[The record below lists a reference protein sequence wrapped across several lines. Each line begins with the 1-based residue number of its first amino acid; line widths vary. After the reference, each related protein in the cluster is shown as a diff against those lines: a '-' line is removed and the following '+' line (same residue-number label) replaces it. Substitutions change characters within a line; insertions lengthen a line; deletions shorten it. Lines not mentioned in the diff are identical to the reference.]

1 MPVNRRA
8 LAVPQRFSPHTGG
21 YCSAVKWGMRVV
33 LWKAGERT
41 VTQTAP
47 RASAPRVTVTVK
59 RLFGRESA
67 DYVVMVSM
75 VVFLVIFG
83 LVMVLSSSFV
93 GSALGNDGNFFA
105 TFFRQAVWVLLGIP
119 MMLVVSRFPARSLKK
134 IAPTIFL
141 AALLLQGLVFTPL
154 GFSSGGNTNWVNI
167 AGLTGQPSEILKIA
181 MIIWMAAILAD
192 RIDDVEDYRT
202 LLRPLGLGVLI
213 AWTLVMMGQDLGTMG
228 VMVVIAVGIVFLAGA
243 RLSHLLTVVAFIGAG
258 VGMLAL
264 LSPSRVNRIMTWF
277 SGCTEDDYLGSC
289 WQIVHSTY
297 ALGSGGIFGVGLGNS
312 RAKWSWL
319 PAAETDFIFAIVG
332 EELGLI
338 GTSMVILSFVILAVA
353 MARLVRAQPDPFA
366 RLVTGGVMVWL
377 IGQALINIAVVLE
390 VLPVLGVP
398 LPFMSVGGSALMS
411 SLIGIGVVMA
421 LNRHDAIS
429 VTAGQNRRS
438 SSR

>member
-1 MPVNRRA
+1 M
-8 LAVPQRFSPHTGG
+8 
-21 YCSAVKWGMRVV
+21 
-33 LWKAGERT
+33 
-41 VTQTAP
+41 TQVASKP
-47 RASAPRVTVTVK
+47 SAPRMTVSVK

-75 VVFLVIFG
+75 VFFLVIFG

-105 TFFRQAVWVLLGIP
+105 TFFRQVMWVLLGIP
-119 MMLVVSRFPARSLKK
+119 AMLVISRFPARALKK
-134 IAPTIFL
+134 LAPTIFL
-141 AALLLQGLVFTPL
+141 VALLLQGLVFTPL
-154 GFSSGGNTNWVNI
+154 GITSGGNTNWVNI
-167 AGLTGQPSEILKIA
+167 AGFTGQPSEILKVA

-192 RIDDVEDYRT
+192 RIDQVEDYRT
-202 LLRPLGLGVLI
+202 LMRPLGLGVLI
-213 AWTLVMMGQDLGTMG
+213 ALSLVMMGQDLGTMG
-228 VMVVIAVGIVFLAGA
+228 VMVVIALGIVFLAGA
-243 RLSHLLTVVAFIGAG
+243 RLSHLFTVVAVIAAG
-258 VGMLAL
+258 VAMLAM
-264 LSPSRVNRIMTWF
+264 LSPSRINRIMTWF
-277 SGCTEDDYLGSC
+277 SGCTEEDYLGTC

-297 ALGSGGIFGVGLGNS
+297 ALGSGGVLGVGLGNS

-319 PAAETDFIFAIVG
+319 PDAETDFIFAIVG

-338 GTSMVILSFVILAVA
+338 GTSMVIISFVILAVV

-398 LPFMSVGGSALMS
+398 LPFMSVGGSALMA
-411 SLIGIGVVMA
+411 SLIGIGVVMSV
-421 LNRHDAIS
+421 NRHDAIS
-429 VTAGQNRRS
+429 VTARKNRRS

>member
-1 MPVNRRA
+1 V
-8 LAVPQRFSPHTGG
+8 
-21 YCSAVKWGMRVV
+21 
-33 LWKAGERT
+33 KAGERA
-41 VTQTAP
+41 VTQVASKP
-47 RASAPRVTVTVK
+47 SAPRVTVSVK

-75 VVFLVIFG
+75 VFFLVIFG

-105 TFFRQAVWVLLGIP
+105 TFFRQVMWVLLGIP
-119 MMLVVSRFPARSLKK
+119 AMLVISRFPARALKK
-134 IAPTIFL
+134 LAPTIFL
-141 AALLLQGLVFTPL
+141 VALLLQGLVFTPL
-154 GFSSGGNTNWVNI
+154 GITSGGNTNWVNI
-167 AGLTGQPSEILKIA
+167 AGFTGQPSEILKVA

-192 RIDDVEDYRT
+192 RIDQVEDYRT
-202 LLRPLGLGVLI
+202 LMRPLGLGVLI
-213 AWTLVMMGQDLGTMG
+213 ALSLVMMGQDLGTMG
-228 VMVVIAVGIVFLAGA
+228 VMVVIALGIVFLAGA
-243 RLSHLLTVVAFIGAG
+243 RLGHLFTVVAVIG
-258 VGMLAL
+258 VGVAMLAL
-264 LSPSRVNRIMTWF
+264 LSPSRINRIMTWF
-277 SGCTEDDYLGSC
+277 SGCTEDDYLGTC

-297 ALGSGGIFGVGLGNS
+297 ALGSGGVLGVGLGNS

-319 PAAETDFIFAIVG
+319 PHAETDFIFAIVG

-338 GTSMVILSFVILAVA
+338 GTSMVIISFVILAVA

-398 LPFMSVGGSALMS
+398 LPFMSVGGSALMA
-411 SLIGIGVVMA
+411 SLIGVGVVMSV
-421 LNRHDAIS
+421 NRHDAIS
-429 VTAGQNRRS
+429 VTAGNSRRS

>member
-1 MPVNRRA
+1 M
-8 LAVPQRFSPHTGG
+8 
-21 YCSAVKWGMRVV
+21 
-33 LWKAGERT
+33 
-41 VTQTAP
+41 TQVASKP
-47 RASAPRVTVTVK
+47 SAPRMTVSVK

-75 VVFLVIFG
+75 VFFLVIFG

-105 TFFRQAVWVLLGIP
+105 TFFRQVMWVLLGIP
-119 MMLVVSRFPARSLKK
+119 AMLVISRFPALALKK
-134 IAPTIFL
+134 LAPTIFL
-141 AALLLQGLVFTPL
+141 VALLLQGLVFTPL
-154 GFSSGGNTNWVNI
+154 GITSGGNTNWVNI
-167 AGLTGQPSEILKIA
+167 AGFTGQPSEILKVA

-192 RIDDVEDYRT
+192 RIDQVEDYRT
-202 LLRPLGLGVLI
+202 LMRPLGLGVLI
-213 AWTLVMMGQDLGTMG
+213 ALSLVMMGQDLGTMG
-228 VMVVIAVGIVFLAGA
+228 VMVVIALGIVFLAGA
-243 RLSHLLTVVAFIGAG
+243 RLSHLFTVVAVIAAG
-258 VGMLAL
+258 VAMLAM
-264 LSPSRVNRIMTWF
+264 LSPSRINRIMTWF
-277 SGCTEDDYLGSC
+277 SGCTEEDYLGTC

-297 ALGSGGIFGVGLGNS
+297 ALGSGGVLGVGLGNS

-319 PAAETDFIFAIVG
+319 PHAETDFIFAIVG

-338 GTSMVILSFVILAVA
+338 GTSMVIISFVILAVV

-398 LPFMSVGGSALMS
+398 LPFMSVGGSALMA
-411 SLIGIGVVMA
+411 SLIGIGVVMSV
-421 LNRHDAIS
+421 NRHDAIS
-429 VTAGQNRRS
+429 VTAGKNRRS

>member
-1 MPVNRRA
+1 M
-8 LAVPQRFSPHTGG
+8 
-21 YCSAVKWGMRVV
+21 
-33 LWKAGERT
+33 
-41 VTQTAP
+41 TQTAAT
-47 RASAPRVTVTVK
+47 ASPSRVTVSVK

-75 VVFLVIFG
+75 VFFLVIFG

-105 TFFRQAVWVLLGIP
+105 TFFRQVMWVLLGIP
-119 MMLVVSRFPARSLKK
+119 LMLVISRFPARALKK
-134 IAPTIFL
+134 LAPTFFL
-141 AALLLQGLVFTPL
+141 AALVLQILVFTPL
-154 GFSSGGNTNWVNI
+154 GITSGGNTNWVSI
-167 AGLTGQPSEILKIA
+167 AGLTGQPSEILKVA

-192 RIDDVEDYRT
+192 RIDSVQEYRT
-202 LLRPLGLGVLI
+202 LLQPLGIGVVMALG
-213 AWTLVMMGQDLGTMG
+213 LVMMGQDLGTTGIMA
-228 VMVVIAVGIVFLAGA
+228 VIALGIVFLAGA
-243 RLSHLLTVVAFIGAG
+243 RLSHLVTLFALIGAG
-258 VGMLAL
+258 VAMLAL

-277 SGCTEDDYLGSC
+277 SGCTDEDYLGSC

-297 ALGSGGIFGVGLGNS
+297 ALGSGGVWGVGLGNS

-319 PAAETDFIFAIVG
+319 PEAETDFIFAIVG

-338 GTSMVILSFVILAVA
+338 GTSMVILSFVVLAVA

-398 LPFMSVGGSALMS
+398 LPFLSVGGSALMS
-411 SLIGIGVVMA
+411 SLIAVGLVMA

-429 VTAGQNRRS
+429 VTAGVLRRGS
-438 SSR
+438 PR